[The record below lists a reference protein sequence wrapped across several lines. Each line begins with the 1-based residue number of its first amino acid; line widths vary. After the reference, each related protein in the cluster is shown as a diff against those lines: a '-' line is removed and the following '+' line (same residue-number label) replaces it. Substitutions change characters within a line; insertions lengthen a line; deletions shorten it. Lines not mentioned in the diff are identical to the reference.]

1 MRSVKDKRTG
11 VITFEM
17 TTEDLEKKRIN
28 DKLSEL
34 DKKIKAIEQKFLL
47 LEGDVK
53 NKWVVL
59 I

>member
-1 MRSVKDKRTG
+1 MRSVKDKITG

-17 TTEDLEKKRIN
+17 TAEDLEKKRIN

-53 NKWVVL
+53 NK
-59 I
+59 